1 MDYNI
6 YTIGD
11 IEFVWSALNGIALIF
26 SQYTGVKA
34 FLTTAAVLAGASLF
48 YKTWLWL
55 LNPTKAEVPIFSW
68 ILGLIL
74 FSMAIVRVDV
84 TIESVK
90 SGEVRNVDGIPIFIA
105 AMGTVT
111 TNLSQGL
118 LKDYKTAFDPL
129 APIDFAATTLDD
141 DITLG
146 PMIRFVKFLQW
157 GGDSQGYCSAFPEPV
172 SGLGAMNVCATVQ
185 SLAYN
190 CLKGTQNSSAKIAG
204 KETIF
209 NDIFSANIVD
219 SMERI
224 NQAMKGSLKNAS
236 ANIVGVNSSKSAT
249 CEEVWS
255 TVKQV
260 TSTPEARQTIAL
272 IGQTNGILSP
282 DEAGGA
288 ASGSSFTDVMASA
301 NGMYGKAIGAY
312 DATLSLFIMNELRNG
327 ASKYKTPLGLAS
339 DMQLFEASLKRTNTM
354 ASQGQLWLQLA
365 GAAIAFLEMFAYMV
379 APFALLMLLALGG
392 NGVAA
397 AAKYLQ
403 LILFVNMWP
412 ITAVMV
418 NAYVKKVATA
428 DLDTFSTL
436 NSQSNAVTWM
446 GLPGLAETYSSYL
459 SVASALYALIPVLTL
474 FLMTQSIHPM
484 MNAMKGITPP
494 APVDTSHVTPKV
506 WDAPN
511 SGKSSFGDVNRTALT
526 STGQGF
532 SGGGAMDSSNFR
544 LGTWNA
550 GSSIAASQG
559 QGAAMTS
566 SVMSAASNSFQ
577 QAFSQMAE
585 IGRTGQSGQQF
596 TSNLQNLKSYTDQAG
611 ANIANSVGAK
621 HGINSQQLAG
631 VVSNLLLNGSLGLGG
646 GASLADGKGEGGGF
660 AQKVMQ
666 SLGLNAAGNISGGA
680 SKTNSG
686 SESLLTDLN
695 KAITAQL
702 SENSGLT
709 EQMSKAASQVNS
721 DQFAQTNAF
730 KDATS
735 KMNQATQTMAENLST
750 SLSTNASANTG
761 MTLDSRQ
768 AINLDR
774 FSDSIRNK
782 NFSDDDVRN
791 FARKNG
797 LDENAFMEK
806 FNSYNDTFKASTQ
819 LGSQLQRTDAL
830 VATTRDFSEQKI
842 AIDTARGE
850 TAESNKQDLRETSS
864 LLKGLVADFG
874 GNAQQMLPITNQLDR
889 ITGDASGINTIAQAQ
904 DRTPE
909 YVDTSSVMSAD
920 RVADVGQGLDAQ
932 AKAGLAQNQQNANQH
947 VGGQTESGV
956 TPYNVDKVSK
966 ADIQG
971 IHNGDVSKSFSEENQ
986 HVLSSLDKNT
996 PVVTNETV
1004 GRVQGAG
1011 VDVQHASQ
1019 TFDQMQ
1025 AGSGGKHATS
1035 GMGTTSDKLNNMY
1048 GDNQIRGISGNLPNY
1063 FDRIANDP
1071 TKKPD
1076 DKRAELAAQAV
1087 FTYGAST
1094 MATGAEKEQLKA
1106 DTQNILAELGHYNVR
1121 WGMNDLQS
1129 IHDGFNMHNKA
1140 SGSLDSAVRANLGE
1154 GGSGGGLV
1162 GQRTQTTT
1170 DLLVG
1175 NKIESNTERSVVGST
1190 LISGQESVAR
1200 GLDVIGAKP
1209 VNDMFSG
1216 MGILTTPSSL
1226 ANDASNPQNMPSSLL
1241 GKVENHLQM
1250 SDGVSAVTSRY
1261 KDMGGDGIK
1270 TYETASQNSERAIRQ
1285 QLTDDPR
1292 FGPDTAD
1299 AFVNFMKSDL
1309 NNTNEPYQLRI
1320 ERAENWLNENKK

>member
-6 YTIGD
+6 YTVGD
-11 IEFVWSALNGIALIF
+11 IEFVWSALTGISLIF

-55 LNPTKAEVPIFSW
+55 LNPTKTEVPIFSW
-68 ILGLIL
+68 VLGLIL

-90 SGEVRNVDGIPIFIA
+90 SGEVRNVDGIPVFIA

-190 CLKGTQNSSAKIAG
+190 CLKGTQNSSANITG

-209 NDIFSANIVD
+209 NDIFSANIAD

-236 ANIVGVNSSKSAT
+236 ANIVGVNRSKSGT

-255 TVKQV
+255 AVRQV
-260 TSTPEARQTIAL
+260 TSTPQARQTIAL
-272 IGQTNGILSP
+272 IGQTNGIMTP
-282 DEAGGA
+282 DEASGA
-288 ASGSSFTDVMASA
+288 ASGSSFTDVMASV
-301 NGMYGKAIGAY
+301 NGMYGKAISSY
-312 DATLSLFIMNELRNG
+312 DATLNLFIMNELRSG

-339 DMQLFEASLKRTNTM
+339 DMQLFEASLKRANTM
-354 ASQGQLWLQLA
+354 ASQGQLWLQLS

-428 DLDTFSTL
+428 DLDTWSTQ
-436 NSQSNAVTWM
+436 NIQSNAVTWM

-484 MNAMKGITPP
+484 MNAMKGVTPP
-494 APVDTSHVTPKV
+494 APVDSSHLTPKV

-511 SGKSSFGDVNRTALT
+511 SGKSAFGDVNRTALT

-532 SGGGAMDSSNFR
+532 SDGGALDSSMPR
-544 LGTWNA
+544 LGMWNA

-559 QGAAMTS
+559 QGSAMTS

-577 QAFSQMAE
+577 QAYSQMNE
-585 IGRTGQSGQQF
+585 SGRTGQSSQQF
-596 TSNLQNLKSYTDQAG
+596 TSSLQNLKSFTDQAG
-611 ANIANSVGAK
+611 ANIAKSIGEK
-621 HGINSQQLAG
+621 YGISSKQLAG
-631 VVSNLLLNGSLGLGG
+631 VISNVMFSGSLGLGVDEKAG
-646 GASLADGKGEGGGF
+646 NGEGGGV
-660 AQKVMQ
+660 AQ
-666 SLGLNAAGNISGGA
+666 SLMSALGIKAAGAASSLISKSNTGDQ
-680 SKTNSG
+680 
-686 SESLLTDLN
+686 SLLTDLN
-695 KAITAQL
+695 KAITTQL

-730 KDATS
+730 KEAAS

-750 SLSTNASANTG
+750 SLSTNASANTA
-761 MTLDSRQ
+761 MSLDSRQ
-768 AINLDR
+768 AVNLDR
-774 FSDSIRNK
+774 FSDTIRNK
-782 NFSDDDVRN
+782 NFNDDFVRD
-791 FARKNG
+791 FARKYG

-806 FNSYNDTFKASTQ
+806 FHSYNDTFKASNQ
-819 LGSQLQRTDAL
+819 LGPQLQRTDAL
-830 VATTRDFSEQKI
+830 VATVRDFGEQKI

-850 TAESNKQDLRETSS
+850 TAESNKQDLRETSR
-864 LLKGLVADFG
+864 LLKGLVDEFG
-874 GNAQQMLPITNQLDR
+874 GNAQQILPVTNQLDR
-889 ITGDASGINTIAQAQ
+889 ITGDTSGINTIAQAQ
-904 DRTPE
+904 ERTPE
-909 YVDTSSVMSAD
+909 HVNTTGVMSSE
-920 RVADVGQGLDAQ
+920 RVADVGQSMDAQ
-932 AKAGLAQNQQNANQH
+932 VKVGLSQNQQNANHH
-947 VGGQTESGV
+947 VGGQTKSGV

-966 ADIQG
+966 EDIQG
-971 IHNGDVSKSFSEENQ
+971 VHKDNVSKSYSEESQN
-986 HVLSSLDKNT
+986 VLSTLDKNT

-1011 VDVQHASQ
+1011 VDVQNASQ
-1019 TFDQMQ
+1019 TLDQVQ
-1025 AGSGGKHATS
+1025 AISGGKHATS
-1035 GMGTTSDKLNNMY
+1035 GMGNISDKLNHMY
-1048 GDNQIRGISGNLPNY
+1048 GDGQVRGISGNLPNY
-1063 FDRIANDP
+1063 FERVANDP

-1076 DKRAELAAQAV
+1076 DKRADLAAQAV

-1094 MATGAEKEQLKA
+1094 MATGVEKEQLKA
-1106 DTQNILAELGHYNVR
+1106 DTQNILTELGQYNVS

-1129 IHDGFNMHNKA
+1129 IHEGFNMHNKS
-1140 SGSLDSAVRANLGE
+1140 SGSLDSVVRANLGE
-1154 GGSGGGLV
+1154 GGSGGGLI

-1170 DLLVG
+1170 DLIVG
-1175 NKIESNTERSVVGST
+1175 NKIESNTERGVFSSAV
-1190 LISGQESVAR
+1190 ISGQESLAK
-1200 GLDVIGAKP
+1200 GLDSIGAKP
-1209 VNDMFSG
+1209 VNDLLSG
-1216 MGILTTPSSL
+1216 AGILTTPSSL
-1226 ANDASNPQNMPSSLL
+1226 ANDASNPQNMPGSLL

-1261 KDMGGDGIK
+1261 KDMGSDGIK
-1270 TYETASQNSERAIRQ
+1270 TYETASQITERAIRQ
-1285 QLTDDPR
+1285 QLADDPR
-1292 FGPDTAD
+1292 FGPDKAD
-1299 AFVNFMKSDL
+1299 AFVSFMKSDL
-1309 NNTNEPYQLRI
+1309 NNSNEPYTSRI
-1320 ERAENWLNENKK
+1320 GKAENWLNKNKK